1 MTLDR
6 KINLLRMAGS
16 IGLCAAYLLITSGY
30 LIPGVLVNTVSQ
42 FALTPY
48 SIRHKAWDF
57 LAVSGFF
64 LAANL
69 RVLLATW

>member
-6 KINLLRMAGS
+6 KINLLRMTGS
-16 IGLCAAYLLITSGY
+16 IGLCSAYLLITSGF
-30 LIPGVLVNTVSQ
+30 LIPGVLLNTACQ
-42 FALTPY
+42 FALMPY

-69 RVLLATW
+69 RVLLGT